1 MLFLFDR
8 REHEVSFLSEGFLPD
23 SPVNNKDNSKDKKP
37 SASKGSATDNDTKD
51 KKDNPPNGVQSETYS
66 EAGKPGHT
74 GKSFYRFCVFKILLA
89 FHLPFSLVLFQ
100 PFFFI

>member
-1 MLFLFDR
+1 M
-8 REHEVSFLSEGFLPD
+8 SFLSEGFLPD

-74 GKSFYRFCVFKILLA
+74 GKSFL
-89 FHLPFSLVLFQ
+89 SVLCF
-100 PFFFI
+100 